1 MWQLMSYYREPPVNE
16 DKPEKLVDEILKMD
30 RLLYLSIIEKKKSL
44 SSLQMTREVLAL
56 KKGIS
61 PKDVS
66 DKEIARNNP
75 NINKRLKDLADRE
88 ILIDKGG
95 KYSLSLMGFLIID
108 ELTKLSSNIEVFRK
122 YRWFFNTHDY
132 TVIPRQELREIHRLQ
147 LAEECQDA
155 IEYVRTIE
163 NSILEAR
170 NGICI
175 ATEHLHDIPNWII
188 QELEEGTLFLKL
200 IYQFREPFGINYD
213 DEDEIKLWRSLAEK
227 TLPRAEFRYLTLEY
241 RNPMGI
247 RIIDGNWAIF
257 NLFEMAEEK
266 LNRSR
271 SFYGKHEQF
280 VTWVE
285 SIFTNLWIKSKPLDI
300 QEVSGNI

>member
-1 MWQLMSYYREPPVNE
+1 MQQLMSYYRESPANE
-16 DKPEKLVDEILKMD
+16 VKSEYVVDEILKMD

-44 SSLQMTREVLAL
+44 TSLEMTREVLAL

-66 DKEIARNNP
+66 GKEIARNNP

-108 ELTKLSSNIEVFRK
+108 ELTILSLNIEVFRK

-163 NSILEAR
+163 NNTVEVRS
-170 NGICI
+170 GICI

-200 IYQFREPFGINYD
+200 IYQFREPFKINYD
-213 DEDEIKLWRSLAEK
+213 DERWLWRSLTEK
-227 TLPRAEFRYLTLEY
+227 TLPRAEFRYLSLQY
-241 RNPMGI
+241 RNPIGV
-247 RIIDGNWAIF
+247 RIIDGKWAIF
-257 NLFEMAEEK
+257 NLFGIDEEK
-266 LNRSR
+266 LNRPR

-280 VTWVE
+280 VMWVE
-285 SIFTNLWIKSKPLDI
+285 SIFTNLWMKSKPLDVQKVI
-300 QEVSGNI
+300 ENL